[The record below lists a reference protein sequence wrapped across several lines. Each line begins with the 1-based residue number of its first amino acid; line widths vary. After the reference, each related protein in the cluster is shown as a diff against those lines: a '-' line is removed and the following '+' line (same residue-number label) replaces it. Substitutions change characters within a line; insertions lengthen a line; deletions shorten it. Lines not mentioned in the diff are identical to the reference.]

1 MSHAFSD
8 TALREQEP
16 ILTTYFDLLI
26 SQLKARVGGPA
37 DGVVDLTQWF
47 NFTTF
52 DIIGDLVLAASFDA
66 LNRGVY
72 HEWIE
77 RSFESVKLLGV
88 LQLIAT
94 YPLLQML
101 ADGLLKLFPHLDK
114 ARDAHI
120 KYASSKTI
128 KRINTETNR
137 KDIMS
142 YVRFLHLVDGGFAML
157 I

>member
-52 DIIGDLVLAASFDA
+52 D
-66 LNRGVY
+66 RGVY